1 MLGTVPEHAL
11 PPMARKLKGIAAAP
25 GIAIAR
31 VVHFHTTL
39 DQIPT
44 WKVADDCIDAEI
56 GRLSGAI
63 AAVTESLL
71 NLQKELAD
79 ALGKHD
85 VRIYDAQLAI
95 LHDKTFRKDV
105 EDEVTEH
112 KVNLEVALQRVIA
125 RYEAVFEAMENAAMR
140 ERAADL
146 RDIGRQLVG
155 ALVAND
161 RQKYIADGADYLF
174 AADEFL
180 PSDAGLLDRAHIQG
194 IVTAHGGK
202 YSHGAILARS
212 LGIPAIVGVDGFM
225 QEVSSGSLAILD
237 GDAGVVL
244 VDPTADELADYER
257 RLRDERAVE
266 SRISELRFQPSVT
279 PDGTSVR
286 LMANVEGVQ
295 DLDNLELDTMAGIG
309 LFRTEFAF
317 MERRQFP
324 TEEEQVAMYRR
335 AVESAD
341 GKPVTFRTLDVG
353 GDKPLGYF
361 QMPGERNPVL
371 GWRGIRLCLDWP
383 DILYTQ
389 LRAILRASALG
400 HARILLPM
408 ITTRS
413 EVVRCRDVV
422 DQLTLDLRAN
432 NVPYDPRIE
441 LGVMIEVPILVHVLP
456 EILPIVDF
464 LSVGT
469 NDLVQ
474 YLLAVDRDNQRVA
487 KMYDPFH
494 PGVLRVLSQIAEVA
508 RDAGKSVSICG
519 EVAGDHWFT
528 PILVGLGYRELS
540 MAPVF
545 LPRVK
550 LMLRSFSLEECQD
563 LASRALSMYSTA
575 AVRTLVRDEIQPRW
589 AAQLRNSDDSQAD
602 EVGDASGN
610 RRSGDHVRDGGV

>member
-1 MLGTVPEHAL
+1 
-11 PPMARKLKGIAAAP
+11 MARKLKGIAAAP
-25 GIAIAR
+25 GIAIAP

-44 WKVADDCIDAEI
+44 WKVAEGSVEAEK
-56 GRLSGAI
+56 GRLVGAI
-63 AAVTESLL
+63 EEVTQSLKG
-71 NLQKELAD
+71 LQKELAG
-79 ALGKHD
+79 AIGRHD
-85 VRIYDAQLAI
+85 VRIYDAQLSI
-95 LHDKTFRKDV
+95 LHDETFVRDV
-105 EDEVTEH
+105 QAEVEQH
-112 KVNLEVALQRVIA
+112 HVNLEVALQRVVA
-125 RYEAVFEAMENAAMR
+125 RYEGVFEQMENAAMR

-155 ALVAND
+155 ALVASG
-161 RQKYIADGADYLF
+161 RQKYTADGLDYLF

-180 PSDAGLLDRAHIQG
+180 PSDAGILDRAHIRG

-212 LGIPAIVGVDGFM
+212 LGIPAIVGVDKVM
-225 QEVSSGSLAILD
+225 QQTSNGALAILD

-244 VDPTADELADYER
+244 LDPTIDELADYER
-257 RLRDERAVE
+257 RLREQRSVE

-279 PDGTSVR
+279 PDGVSVR
-286 LMANVEGVQ
+286 LMANAEGVQ
-295 DLDNLELDTMAGIG
+295 DLDNLEFDTMAGIG

-324 TEEEQVAMYRR
+324 TEEEQVVMYRR

-361 QMPGERNPVL
+361 QMPEERNPVL
-371 GWRGIRLCLDWP
+371 GWRGVRLCLDWP

-389 LRAILRASALG
+389 LRAILQASADG

-408 ITTRS
+408 VTTRS
-413 EVVRCRDVV
+413 EVVRCREVL
-422 DQLTLDLRAN
+422 DQLTADLRAN
-432 NVPYDPRIE
+432 SVPFDTRIE
-441 LGVMIEVPILVHVLP
+441 LGVMVEVPVLVSVLP
-456 EILPIVDF
+456 DILPVVDF
-464 LSVGT
+464 VSVGT

-494 PGVLRVLSQIAEVA
+494 PGVLRVLAQIAQAA
-508 RDAGKSVSICG
+508 RAAGKPAAICG
-519 EVAGDHWFT
+519 EIAGDHWFT
-528 PILVGLGYRELS
+528 PILLGLGFRELS

-550 LMLRSFSLEECQD
+550 LMLRSWTLDECRQ
-563 LASRALSMYSTA
+563 LAARALAMHSTT
-575 AVRTLVRDEIQPRW
+575 AVRQLLQQEIQPRW
-589 AAQLRNSDDSQAD
+589 SEQLQGRED
-602 EVGDASGN
+602 EAGV
-610 RRSGDHVRDGGV
+610 DGGADA

>member
-1 MLGTVPEHAL
+1 
-11 PPMARKLKGIAAAP
+11 MARKLKGIAAAP
-25 GIAIAR
+25 GIAIAP

-44 WKVADDCIDAEI
+44 WKVADDRVDAEK
-56 GRLSGAI
+56 GRLTGAI
-63 AAVTESLL
+63 EAVTASLTQ
-71 NLQKELAD
+71 LQKELAG
-79 ALGKHD
+79 AIGKHD

-95 LHDKTFRKDV
+95 LHDQTFIKEV
-105 EDEVTEH
+105 EGEIEQQNC
-112 KVNLEVALQRVIA
+112 NLEVALQRVVA
-125 RYEAVFEAMENAAMR
+125 RYEKVFEQMENAAMR

-155 ALVAND
+155 ALVATG
-161 RQKYIADGADYLF
+161 RQKYTADGQDYLF

-180 PSDAGLLDRAHIQG
+180 PSDAGILDRAHIRG

-212 LGIPAIVGVDGFM
+212 LGIPAIVGIDQVM
-225 QEVSSGSLAILD
+225 QETSNGALAILD

-244 VDPTADELADYER
+244 LDPTIDELADYER
-257 RLRDERAVE
+257 RLREQRSVE

-286 LMANVEGVQ
+286 LMANAEGVQ

-324 TEEEQVAMYRR
+324 TEEEQVTMYRR
-335 AVESAD
+335 AVESAS

-361 QMPGERNPVL
+361 QMPEERNPVL

-389 LRAILRASALG
+389 LRAILQASAEG

-413 EVVRCRDVV
+413 EVVRCREVL
-422 DQLTLDLRAN
+422 DQLTADLRAN
-432 NVPYDPRIE
+432 NVPFDSRIE
-441 LGVMIEVPILVHVLP
+441 LGVMVEVPILVSVLP
-456 EILPIVDF
+456 DILPVVDF
-464 LSVGT
+464 VSVGT

-494 PGVLRVLSQIAEVA
+494 PGVLRVLAQIAETA
-508 RDAGKSVSICG
+508 KAAGKSASICG
-519 EVAGDHWFT
+519 EIAGDQWFT

-550 LMLRSFSLEECQD
+550 LMLRSFTLEECRA
-563 LASRALSMYSTA
+563 LAARALSLHSTT
-575 AVRTLVRDEIQPRW
+575 AVRKLVHEEIRPRW
-589 AAQLRNSDDSQAD
+589 TDQLAGADDGSAP
-602 EVGDASGN
+602 A
-610 RRSGDHVRDGGV
+610 

>member
-1 MLGTVPEHAL
+1 
-11 PPMARKLKGIAAAP
+11 MARKLKGIAAAP

-39 DQIPT
+39 DKIPT
-44 WKVADDCIDAEI
+44 YKVSDEQVEAEK
-56 GRLSGAI
+56 GRLTGAI
-63 AAVTESLL
+63 EAVTESLES
-71 NLQKELAD
+71 LQKELSGAI
-79 ALGKHD
+79 GKHD

-95 LHDKTFRKDV
+95 LHDKTFLRDV
-105 EDEVTEH
+105 GGEVEQH
-112 KVNLEVALQRVIA
+112 HVNLEVALQRVIA
-125 RYEAVFEAMENAAMR
+125 RYEGVFAAMENAAMR

-155 ALVAND
+155 ALVASD
-161 RQKYIADGADYLF
+161 RVKFTADGADYLF

-180 PSDAGLLDRAHIQG
+180 PSDAGILDREHIRG

-212 LGIPAIVGVDGFM
+212 LGIPAIVGIESLM
-225 QEVSSGSLAILD
+225 QETANGALAILD

-244 VDPTADELADYER
+244 LDPSAEELADYER
-257 RLRDERAVE
+257 RLDEERSVE
-266 SRISELRFQPSVT
+266 SRITELRFQPSVT
-279 PDGTSVR
+279 PDGTAVR

-295 DLDNLELDTMAGIG
+295 DLAALELDTMAGIG

-324 TEEEQVAMYRR
+324 TEEEQVAMYQR
-335 AVESAD
+335 AVESAG

-361 QMPGERNPVL
+361 TMPEERNPVL

-389 LRAILRASALG
+389 LRAILRASADG

-413 EVVRCRDVV
+413 EVVRCREVL
-422 DQLTLDLRAN
+422 DQLTSDLRAN
-432 NVPYDPRIE
+432 NVPFDSRIE
-441 LGVMIEVPILVHVLP
+441 LGVMVEVPVLVSVLP
-456 EILPIVDF
+456 DVLPVVDF
-464 LSVGT
+464 VSVGT

-494 PGVLRVLSQIAEVA
+494 PGVLRVLAQIANA
-508 RDAGKSVSICG
+508 AKGAGKPASICG
-519 EVAGDHWFT
+519 EIAGDHWFT
-528 PILVGLGYRELS
+528 PLLVGLGFRELS

-550 LMLRSFSLEECQD
+550 LMLRIFSLDECRE
-563 LASRALSMYSTA
+563 LAARALSLHATT
-575 AVRTLVRDEIQPRW
+575 AVRKLVHEEIQPRW
-589 AAQLRNSDDSQAD
+589 AQQLNGEGGQA
-602 EVGDASGN
+602 
-610 RRSGDHVRDGGV
+610 

>member
-1 MLGTVPEHAL
+1 
-11 PPMARKLKGIAAAP
+11 MARKLKGIAAAP
-25 GIAIAR
+25 GIAIAP

-39 DQIPT
+39 DRIPT
-44 WKVADDCIDAEI
+44 WRVEDDRIDAEKA
-56 GRLSGAI
+56 RLAGAI
-63 AAVTESLL
+63 AAVSESLMG
-71 NLQKELAD
+71 LQQELSG

-95 LHDKTFRKDV
+95 LHDKTFLRDV
-105 EDEVTEH
+105 QNEVEQH
-112 KVNLEVALQRVIA
+112 RVNLEVALQRVIS
-125 RYEAVFEAMENAAMR
+125 RYEGVFAAMENPAMR

-155 ALVAND
+155 ALVYDD
-161 RQKYIADGADYLF
+161 RVKYTSDGADYLF

-180 PSDAGLLDRAHIQG
+180 PSDAGLLDREHIRG

-212 LGIPAIVGVDGFM
+212 LGIPAIVGIEELM
-225 QEVSSGSLAILD
+225 QTTTSGSLAILD

-244 VDPTADELADYER
+244 LEPSLDELADYER
-257 RLRDERAVE
+257 RLREQRSVDER
-266 SRISELRFQPSVT
+266 ITELRFEPSVT
-279 PDGTSVR
+279 PDGTSIR
-286 LMANVEGVQ
+286 LMANVEGVH
-295 DLDNLELDTMAGIG
+295 DLENLELGAMAGIG

-335 AVESAD
+335 AVEGAD

-361 QMPGERNPVL
+361 QMPEERNPVL
-371 GWRGIRLCLDWP
+371 GWRGLRLCLDWP

-389 LRAILRASALG
+389 LRAILRASDRG

-408 ITTRS
+408 VTTRS
-413 EVVRCRDVV
+413 EVVRCRDVL
-422 DQLTLDLRAN
+422 DQLTADLRSTG
-432 NVPYDPRIE
+432 VPYDARIE
-441 LGVMIEVPILVHVLP
+441 LGVMVEVPVLVEVLP
-456 EILPIVDF
+456 DVLPVVDF
-464 LSVGT
+464 VSVGT

-494 PGVLRVLSQIAEVA
+494 PGVLRILSRIAKA
-508 RDAGKSVSICG
+508 SAAAGKSASICG
-519 EVAGDHWFT
+519 EIAGDHWFT
-528 PILVGLGYRELS
+528 PLLVGIGFRELS

-545 LPRVK
+545 VPRVK
-550 LMLRSFSLEECQD
+550 VMLRSFSLDECQH
-563 LASRALSMYSTA
+563 LAERAFAMQSTA
-575 AVRTLVRDEIQPRW
+575 AVRKLVHEEIQPRW
-589 AAQLRNSDDSQAD
+589 AQQLA
-602 EVGDASGN
+602 GSGEA
-610 RRSGDHVRDGGV
+610 GGA

>member
-1 MLGTVPEHAL
+1 MLGTVPENAL

-71 NLQKELAD
+71 NLQKELAE

-161 RQKYIADGADYLF
+161 LQKYIADGADYLF

-563 LASRALSMYSTA
+563 LASRALSMYSTD

-589 AAQLRNSDDSQAD
+589 AAQLRNSDDWQAD